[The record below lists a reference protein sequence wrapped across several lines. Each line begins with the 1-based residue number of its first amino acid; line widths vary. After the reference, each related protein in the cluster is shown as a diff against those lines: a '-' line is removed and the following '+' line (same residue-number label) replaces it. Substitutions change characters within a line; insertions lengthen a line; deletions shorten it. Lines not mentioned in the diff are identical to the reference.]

1 MSNDQRKFTD
11 ADVEA
16 SEALHAVLMSGQLN
30 EDDVY
35 ELVKAGKVSPGLE
48 FLIGDYI
55 DLGRLKAQDLM
66 DQYKKGLISLEEFR
80 SS

>member
-30 EDDVY
+30 ENDVY
-35 ELVKAGKVSPGLE
+35 ELVKAEKFHRGLN
-48 FLIGDYI
+48 FLSMTI
-55 DLGRLKAQDLM
+55 
-66 DQYKKGLISLEEFR
+66 LILED
-80 SS
+80 